1 MVSKAVLCGVGMIFL
16 SCSSILP
23 SFAHDMWIE
32 PKTFQPDI
40 DAVVGVGLRLG
51 DQAAEAKPVIRDP
64 DRIIR
69 FVAVDAKGERAII
82 GRTGRDPAGLL
93 RSQHAGLRVLGYHSR
108 ASFIELEAK
117 KFESYLAEEGL
128 EHISAL
134 RAQRGQQDMSGKE
147 RYARCLKSLLAVGP
161 TTDDDHDRV
170 LGLPLEFVAE
180 HNPYVQKANTP
191 FSTRLLFEGQA
202 LAGALV
208 EAKSLNSAQ
217 TVLSARTDA
226 HGRVSF
232 RLPAGGAWMLS
243 AVHMIEAQKDGQR
256 QYTEADW
263 DSYWASLTFEL
274 PDRELR
280 QVDRQVSRG
289 SAESVE

>member
-1 MVSKAVLCGVGMIFL
+1 MISKAILLSVGMIFL
-16 SCSSILP
+16 SCYSNVP

-32 PKTFQPDI
+32 PKTFQPSI
-40 DAVVGVGLRLG
+40 DAVVGVGLRIG
-51 DQAAEAKPVIRDP
+51 DQPADAKPVIRDP

-69 FVAVDAKGERAII
+69 FVAVDAKGESAII
-82 GRTGRDPAGLL
+82 GRSGMDPAGLL
-93 RSQHAGLRVLGYHSR
+93 RSQHAGLHVLGYHSQ

-117 KFESYLAEEGL
+117 EFESYLADEGL
-128 EHISAL
+128 EHVSTL
-134 RAQRGQQDMSGKE
+134 RAQRGQQDVSGKE
-147 RYARCLKSLLAVGP
+147 RYARCLKSLLAVGA
-161 TTDDDHDRV
+161 TTDDDHDRA

-180 HNPYVQKANTP
+180 HNPYVQKANAP

-232 RLPAGGAWMLS
+232 HLPTPGAWMLS
-243 AVHMIEAQKDGQR
+243 AVHMIEAQKDGQH
-256 QYTEADW
+256 TEADW

-274 PDRELR
+274 PER
-280 QVDRQVSRG
+280 
-289 SAESVE
+289 